1 MWIFNFK
8 KSPQELLEEKY
19 LELIDTNGVDLLQ
32 INPPWFHFSDKT
44 YFSWNI
50 RWVKWVGILV
60 YRAEFE
66 IPCYGPNQY
75 TMDYEVEYS
84 YGWSV
89 WKIDGSSEFAEKV
102 WAKMNRLYM
111 EEQTKVKEEHA
122 RLQEKLE
129 EEKRLKQDQLF
140 IEEYN
145 RLSGSTWEFNKQF
158 KLLKEID
165 ELWKKQVEL
174 LRKWEE
180 NKNLIYSKREEFYSL

>member
-1 MWIFNFK
+1 MRYNVWYVINKTQAIIEFDK
-8 KSPQELLEEKY
+8 ELFDE
-19 LELIDTNGVDLLQ
+19 
-32 INPPWFHFSDKT
+32 
-44 YFSWNI
+44 
-50 RWVKWVGILV
+50 
-60 YRAEFE
+60 
-66 IPCYGPNQY
+66 
-75 TMDYEVEYS
+75 
-84 YGWSV
+84 WSV

-111 EEQTKVKEEHA
+111 DEQMKAKEEHV

-174 LRKWEE
+174 LKKWEE